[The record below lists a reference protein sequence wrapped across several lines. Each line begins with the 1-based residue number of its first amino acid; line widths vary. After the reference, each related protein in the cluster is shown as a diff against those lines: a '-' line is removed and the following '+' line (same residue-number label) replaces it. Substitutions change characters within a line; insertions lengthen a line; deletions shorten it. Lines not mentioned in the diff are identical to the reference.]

1 LGAALAFVFV
11 VVLLPSSAWPAYAL
25 GGVVLLL
32 VAALSRLPAR
42 ELVRKL
48 LWVEPFAMGVA
59 LLSLLQSNGVY
70 IFACLLVRS
79 TLCLFCMVLL
89 AGTTRFTD
97 LLQTLR
103 RAHFPSLL
111 VTTLALMHRYI
122 FLLGDEMGRLLR
134 ARRSRTFSRNRL
146 GIWRSRATV
155 IAQLLVR
162 SVERAERIYA
172 AMCARGW
179 KT

>member
-1 LGAALAFVFV
+1 M
-11 VVLLPSSAWPAYAL
+11 
-25 GGVVLLL
+25 L

-42 ELVRKL
+42 ELARKML
-48 LWVEPFAMGVA
+48 FVEPFALGIA
-59 LLSLLQSNGVY
+59 LMSLLQNNGLY
-70 IFACLLVRS
+70 IFATLLVRS

-97 LLQTLR
+97 LLHTLR

-122 FLLGDEMGRLLR
+122 LLLGDEMGRLVR
-134 ARRSRTFSRNRL
+134 ARRSRTFSRDRFGL
-146 GIWRSRATV
+146 WRVRATV
-155 IAQLLVR
+155 IAQLLVHTF
-162 SVERAERIYA
+162 ERAERIYA

-179 KT
+179 KI